1 MALTKI
7 NANVIAN
14 NTIAVGNIAD
24 NSVDGTKIASNSIL
38 TRHIDDAQIT
48 TDQILDGTIATA
60 DIADDAVT
68 SAKVA
73 NNIALPGTGGVTL
86 PAGTTAERPGSPAD
100 GVFRFNTTTDIMEYY
115 NGTGWQGVV
124 QAAPAATSISPTTA
138 ISANQVITITGTG
151 FQSGATVKFVGNDG
165 TEYNSPTV
173 VFNSATQLT
182 ATTPSTALTVA
193 NEPYDIKVINASGF
207 SGTLNNALDAGST
220 PAFGVASGSLGSVA
234 EGGNASGFT
243 QITATDADS
252 QSVSI
257 TLKSGSSLP
266 SGVSMS
272 TSGVF
277 SGTLPTTGSDVTT
290 SFTVQASDGTNVAER
305 DYNITATAPQYAQL
319 SGSGTWSVPSGVN
332 TAEILI
338 VGGGASGSRSPNIAT
353 GGGGGGGIVYKA
365 SYTFT
370 STDKS
375 SGIAYS
381 VGAGGDGVG
390 ISPLAYDGGYN
401 NGAPTT
407 FALSGGTITANGGGG
422 AGGYG
427 GNSPHMTE
435 FSTSY
440 YTAHSGGSGGGGSWN
455 QMNGGASNQGT
466 FSGWT
471 SYGNAGGAHVNGTGG
486 GHYNGGG
493 GGGAGGA
500 GGIGY
505 SNTSGQTDRGG
516 AGGAGQLFSSFTSYG
531 ASGYFGGGGGGGSQ
545 DTSSSTRGAAG
556 SGGGGAGGYNASNQH
571 SGGDATDTTGG
582 GGGGVAN
589 AGYATYN
596 YKSGDGGNGTILLK
610 Y

>member
-1 MALTKI
+1 MATKI
-7 NANVIAN
+7 TTRVL
-14 NTIAVGNIAD
+14 AD
-24 NSVDGTKIASNSIL
+24 N
-38 TRHIDDAQIT
+38 
-48 TDQILDGTIATA
+48 
-60 DIADDAVT
+60 AVT
-68 SAKVA
+68 DAKIPD
-73 NNIALPGTGGVTL
+73 NLTFSGTGGITL

-115 NGTGWQGVV
+115 NGTSWQGVV
-124 QAAPAATSISPTTA
+124 QVAPAATSISPTTA
-138 ISANQVITITGTG
+138 LNASQVITITGTG

-173 VFNSATQLT
+173 VFNSATQIT

-207 SGTLNNALDAGST
+207 TGTLNNALDAGST
-220 PAFGVASGSLGSVA
+220 PAFGVASGSLGSVS

-243 QITATDADS
+243 TITATDADS
-252 QSVSI
+252 QSLTIS
-257 TLKSGSSLP
+257 LKSGSSLP

-272 TSGVF
+272 SSGVF
-277 SGTLPTTGSDVTT
+277 SGTVPTTGSNVTT
-290 SFTVQASDGTNVAER
+290 TFTVQASDGTNVAER
-305 DYNITATAPQYAQL
+305 DYSITARAPQYAQL
-319 SGSGTWSVPSGVN
+319 SGSGTWSVPAGVD

-338 VGGGASGSRSPNIAT
+338 VGGGASGGRSPNVAT
-353 GGGGGGGIVYKA
+353 GGGGAGGVVHR
-365 SYTFT
+365 SVYTFT

-401 NGAPTT
+401 LGAATT

-422 AGGYG
+422 SGGYG
-427 GNSPHMTE
+427 GNAPHMTG
-435 FSTSY
+435 FSQSY
-440 YTAHSGGSGGGGSWN
+440 YSAVPGGSGGGGSWN
-455 QMNGGASNQGT
+455 QLGGAASNQPN

-471 SYGNAGGAHVNGTGG
+471 SYGNAGGSHTNGTGG
-486 GHYNGGG
+486 GPYNGGG
-493 GGGAGGA
+493 GGGAGSA
-500 GGIGY
+500 GGVGY

-516 AGGAGQLFSSFTSYG
+516 AGGAGQLFSNFTSYG

-545 DTSSSTRGAAG
+545 SGTSSTRGAGG
-556 SGGGGAGGYNASNQH
+556 SGGGGAGGYNASSQH
-571 SGGDATDTTGG
+571 SGGNATDTTGG
-582 GGGGVAN
+582 GGGGTSN

-596 YKSGDGGNGTILLK
+596 YKGGDGGNGTILIR